1 MLVAAMI
8 VGLSDEVMGLLHYYL
23 ECRYSHCPFSIAVS
37 AATALDLME
46 LHPFTIK
53 SSLAIDSLDKE
64 EAPGSC

>member
-1 MLVAAMI
+1 MI
-8 VGLSDEVMGLLHYYL
+8 AGLSDAAMGLRHYYCL
-23 ECRYSHCPFSIAVS
+23 YSHCPFSIAVS